1 MDIDL
6 TKYDNCDLVT
16 IFEQIV
22 IEMQSRYI
30 NIYNYIP
37 TNIKYN
43 DNKELTNNDN
53 SYDESLGYY

>member
-22 IEMQSRYI
+22 IEMRSRYI

-37 TNIKYN
+37 SDIKNN
-43 DNKELTNNDN
+43 DNKESTNYDN